1 MSKIVNIKIEN
12 FKAIE
17 HLEAN
22 FKGCTA
28 IVTGGNNKGKTSFLR
43 GIPDRIRF
51 VRPEVM
57 VKQGSTKGKGEMTLD
72 TGERFIWEFAT
83 DGTDKLQY
91 ISTEGAKRTVTVDLG
106 AKFFPKPFDID
117 KFLNSTP
124 KEQSKQLQ
132 KILNVDFA
140 DIDKRYADAF
150 AYRTDKNREAEKFHV
165 KLTEMMEVPKVLPV
179 DLTELQAKKETER
192 TRLNTLYT
200 DNKKA
205 NDEARR
211 LWQVECDKVRGA
223 CEAHNSKMGNIDRTI
238 IDCDKAFQILE
249 GAGYEGEEVT
259 KFIQF
264 LSKTKQPLQ
273 VVSEHLPKE
282 PEYITEK
289 PDSATLD
296 AIDAEILDAVTINKD
311 AQAYIDY
318 VNYKQSVETA
328 KELAQQAD
336 EAVKAIE
343 SERQAMIESV
353 KLPAGLQFTS
363 DGLTVDGLPLDNTQ
377 ISTSKKYIYA
387 LKIGAINLGE
397 VKSLFFD
404 ASYLDNISLKEVM
417 LWAESEGLQL
427 LIERPDMDGGEI
439 TYNLIEN

>member
-1 MSKIVNIKIEN
+1 MSKIQTIKIEN

-17 HLEAN
+17 HLEAD

-28 IVTGGNNKGKTSFLR
+28 IVTGGNNKGKTSFIR

-72 TGERFIWEFAT
+72 SGERFIWEFNT
-83 DGTDKLQY
+83 EGQDKLTL
-91 ISTEGAKRTVTVDLG
+91 ITKEGAKRSVTTELG
-106 AKFFPKPFDID
+106 AQFFPKPFDID

-132 KILNVDFA
+132 KILGVDFT
-140 DIDKRYADAF
+140 DIDKRYAE
-150 AYRTDKNREAEKFHV
+150 AYQKRTDKNRDAEKFHV
-165 KLTEMMEVPKVLPV
+165 KLTEMMEVPKVDFV
-179 DLTELQAKKETER
+179 DITKLQAQKEAER
-192 TRLNTLYT
+192 TRLNSVYVS
-200 DNKKA
+200 NKAA
-205 NDEARR
+205 NDKLRSEWQTASNAYNLASANHTAR
-211 LWQVECDKVRGA
+211 LTAVANAIDVLNQQGYKGSDVHKFY
-223 CEAHNSKMGNIDRTI
+223 NSIKDFTQTPPAEPTYTPELPDDTELKYID
-238 IDCDKAFQILE
+238 DQILQ
-249 GAGYEGEEVT
+249 A
-259 KFIQF
+259 
-264 LSKTKQPLQ
+264 SKTN
-273 VVSEHLPKE
+273 
-282 PEYITEK
+282 
-289 PDSATLD
+289 
-296 AIDAEILDAVTINKD
+296 AE
-311 AQAYIDY
+311 AQKYKDY
-318 VNYKQSVETA
+318 VEYKASVEVAKDEATA
-328 KELAQQAD
+328 AD

-343 SERQAMIESV
+343 AERQKMIEGV
-353 KLPAGLQFTS
+353 KLPGGLQFTS

-417 LWAESEGLQL
+417 NWAESEGLQL